1 MSSSKAESVPRLEP
15 PPDHWPGSGNI
26 VVAFSGGPDSACLL
40 HLLSQSRSARTVT
53 AVHIDHNLD
62 HGSARRAEQAAHIAE
77 RMGVRCVVEKV
88 QVKRSGSIE
97 ANARKARYKA
107 LSRHLSDG
115 DALVTAHHA
124 DDVAETLLLRLLRGS
139 GVGGLGGIPWQRDF
153 APGHLIR
160 PLLRFRRSEIEAYLA
175 THGIRSIHDPA
186 NDLLS
191 LDRNFL
197 RHEVLPLLK
206 ERFPG
211 YIQAFNRSARLN
223 RAAAD
228 VLRTITLASI
238 RDAERPGPRLDLRV
252 LNELTPFTLAEIIR
266 EWCLKHRIE
275 PPPGQ
280 PLEEFVSQVRD
291 APSDRQPVLE
301 WGQVR
306 VLRHGDC
313 LWLIERQTEARQ
325 WELDW
330 DGQGT
335 LVLPEDCGTLTF
347 SQPVANTWSAKT
359 LLVCSGKPAEKLRIH
374 TDSGH
379 RAVKQLLAEA
389 GIPPWHRQLWPRLW
403 MDGKLV
409 ALGDRWLDSQF
420 KEQLVRDGTDL
431 HWTSDLNIRVES
443 DASRRR

>member
-1 MSSSKAESVPRLEP
+1 VSSSKAENIPRLEP
-15 PPDHWPGSGNI
+15 TPDEWPGSGGI

-40 HLLSQSRSARTVT
+40 HLLSQSQPRRRIT
-53 AVHIDHNLD
+53 AVHINHDLD
-62 HGSARRAEQAAHIAE
+62 HGSAGRAEQAAAIAE
-77 RMGVRCVVEKV
+77 GMDVRCLVEQV

-97 ANARKARYKA
+97 ANARKARYRA
-107 LSRHLSDG
+107 LSQHVSDG
-115 DALVTAHHA
+115 DVLVTAHHA

-139 GVGGLGGIPWQRDF
+139 GVGGLGGIPWQRPF
-153 APGHLIR
+153 ERGHLIR
-160 PLLRFRRSEIEAYLA
+160 PLLRFRRSEIETYLT
-175 THGIRSIHDPA
+175 THGIPSIHDPA

-228 VLRTITLASI
+228 VLRTVTSARIE
-238 RDAERPGPRLDLRV
+238 DAERPGPRLDLSA
-252 LNELTPFTLAEIIR
+252 LGKQSPFTLAETIR
-266 EWCLKHRIE
+266 DWCLKHRIE

-280 PLEEFVSQVRD
+280 QLDEFVSQVRD
-291 APSDRQPVLE
+291 APLDRQPKLE

-306 VLRHGDC
+306 VQRHGDS
-313 LWLIERQTEARQ
+313 LWLIERQIESAHWRL
-325 WELDW
+325 EW

-335 LVLPEDCGTLTF
+335 LELPADCGTLAF
-347 SQPVANTWSAKT
+347 SKPLPDAFLAKK

-374 TDSGH
+374 IDSGH
-379 RAVKQLLAEA
+379 RSVKQLLAEA
-389 GIPPWHRQLWPRLW
+389 GIPPWHRQLWPRVW
-403 MDGKLV
+403 IDGELV

-420 KEQLVRDGTDL
+420 REKLMGAGTNL
-431 HWTSDLNIRVES
+431 HWTSQLNLRVE
-443 DASRRR
+443 